1 MSDLLLDLSQMREA
15 RERIDRTFP
24 PSAVPLGEDDAFGV
38 QAPVHLAFD
47 ILKDGPQFHLVGR
60 IQSALTLSCGRC
72 LEDITLPV
80 DLPFDLLYLPHTKNA
95 GEGEVEVEDDD
106 LTTAFY
112 QDETIDLGQLML
124 EQFYLAVPMKPLCRE
139 SCRGLCPEC
148 GTNLNT
154 GRVPASASGRTQ
166 AGRPAAAARQGRPQG
181 VTPGAAQGRRS
192 LFRRQA
198 G

>member
-15 RERIDRTFP
+15 RGRVDR
-24 PSAVPLGEDDAFGV
+24 SIAASVLPLSGDEAFRV

-47 ILKDGPQFHLVGR
+47 IFKDGLQFRLVGGVR
-60 IQSALTLSCGRC
+60 TTLALSCGRC
-72 LEDITLPV
+72 LDDIELPV
-80 DLPFDLLYLPHTKNA
+80 DLPFDLLYLPHAKNA

-106 LTTAFY
+106 MATAFY
-112 QDETIDLGQLML
+112 SDEQIDLGQLVL

-154 GRVPASASGRTQ
+154 GTCSCTRERVDPRLEGLRALLDKGDRK
-166 AGRPAAAARQGRPQG
+166 G
-181 VTPGAAQGRRS
+181 
-192 LFRRQA
+192 
-198 G
+198 